1 MGFAEWI
8 GLKSYLQENRI
19 MEYKERA
26 TFALIPSLTSI
37 SRKAL
42 FTGVISMDQ
51 MEAEST
57 GFIRTVELYFPWG
70 KDANKRLFINT
81 NGRWNRDYLGYDVLG
96 IVFDIIDKAGHN
108 SILFAKSKKACT
120 SS

>member
-1 MGFAEWI
+1 MMGLAEWI

-37 SRKAL
+37 RKVL

-51 MEAEST
+51 MKQNQRVSL
-57 GFIRTVELYFPWG
+57 GQSNFIFHGAKMP
-70 KDANKRLFINT
+70 I
-81 NGRWNRDYLGYDVLG
+81 
-96 IVFDIIDKAGHN
+96 KA
-108 SILFAKSKKACT
+108 IY
-120 SS
+120 